1 MDTEQ
6 STEVRPFDA
15 FLREHRRGAALYD
28 AGIALQQLVEAVES
42 TSKGGSLTIKLTLKP
57 DAKYGTAVEVSD
69 QITVSL
75 PTPDLPSSL
84 FYMDGSHNLV
94 RNDPAQMTIPTRED
108 VPE

>member
-6 STEVRPFDA
+6 STDIRPFDE

-28 AGIALQQLVEAVES
+28 AGLALQRLVEAVEA
-42 TSKGGSLTIKLTLKP
+42 TGKGGSLTIKLSLKP
-57 DAKYGTAVEVSD
+57 DSKYGTAVEVAD
-69 QITVSL
+69 EITAKL

-94 RNDPAQMTIPTRED
+94 RHDPSQMTIPTRED
-108 VPE
+108 